1 MPTQTRVSKRAIRAL
16 MFPALSVVTVLL
28 GCTPLLGFE
37 LWGIQEWCA
46 VYFFGKLIARLKWGE
61 ASWDLVCLLHNVLS
75 VVAGALS
82 IYHWQE
88 SDGACNSLGGKGVLT
103 ILLQAAHS
111 ATDFMMYGD
120 AMMKEPVFI
129 AHHAV
134 LLWVAL
140 QLPLCPG
147 CYSTVQAITVGEFGS
162 GALAVDFYW
171 RKFGF
176 NSRGLKRLL
185 FFGGSRVVNL
195 YFLYHILMVTPWREY
210 YTLHSRGEAM
220 QSDDELFT
228 VNIPVC
234 MITSVGGS
242 GMMLIVNSI
251 TWFRMFGAYR
261 KHTKKMPKVKGIKGK
276 FIKFVDIQLALAF
289 IVCVGM
295 RLADQL
301 VDGWTAPLGES
312 ETAMVLLVS
321 VGLFLCEP
329 TIMTLWSSAVAEA
342 ELDEAADEP
351 ERAKKE

>member
-1 MPTQTRVSKRAIRAL
+1 
-16 MFPALSVVTVLL
+16 
-28 GCTPLLGFE
+28 
-37 LWGIQEWCA
+37 
-46 VYFFGKLIARLKWGE
+46 
-61 ASWDLVCLLHNVLS
+61 
-75 VVAGALS
+75 
-82 IYHWQE
+82 
-88 SDGACNSLGGKGVLT
+88 
-103 ILLQAAHS
+103 
-111 ATDFMMYGD
+111 
-120 AMMKEPVFI
+120 
-129 AHHAV
+129 
-134 LLWVAL
+134 
-140 QLPLCPG
+140 
-147 CYSTVQAITVGEFGS
+147 
-162 GALAVDFYW
+162 
-171 RKFGF
+171 
-176 NSRGLKRLL
+176 
-185 FFGGSRVVNL
+185 
-195 YFLYHILMVTPWREY
+195 MVTPWREY

-261 KHTKKMPKVKGIKGK
+261 KHKKKMPKVKGIKGK

-342 ELDEAADEP
+342 ELDESADEP
-351 ERAKKE
+351 ERTKKE